1 MNDETLQLM
10 SRNKTNFIKSI
21 ICALG
26 LATTWQTQQ
35 QQKPQQQQQQQQQK
49 SQQQQQQRS

>member
-35 QQKPQQQQQQQQQK
+35 QQKPQQQQQQQK